1 MSLQDKALLDGKQA
15 GEKGTDG
22 KNEGDTKKEEEKKA
36 EDTNA
41 TQERS
46 EKLLQSKGENR
57 QGIIFRFCFIC
68 VVIVCYFIFDFYK
81 ESKGLN
87 QIRLNY
93 KRLKMICNRPFLLK
107 FVIIFTYEEILNG
120 VPTIITGQNFVGEFD
135 GRKSY
140 IEQVYENEK
149 QID

>member
-1 MSLQDKALLDGKQA
+1 LLDGKTT
-15 GEKGTDG
+15 GEKGTENKDP
-22 KNEGDTKKEEEKKA
+22 DTQKEEEKKA

-87 QIRLNY
+87 
-93 KRLKMICNRPFLLK
+93 
-107 FVIIFTYEEILNG
+107 
-120 VPTIITGQNFVGEFD
+120 
-135 GRKSY
+135 
-140 IEQVYENEK
+140 
-149 QID
+149 

>member
-1 MSLQDKALLDGKQA
+1 
-15 GEKGTDG
+15 
-22 KNEGDTKKEEEKKA
+22 
-36 EDTNA
+36 
-41 TQERS
+41 
-46 EKLLQSKGENR
+46 
-57 QGIIFRFCFIC
+57 
-68 VVIVCYFIFDFYK
+68 
-81 ESKGLN
+81 
-87 QIRLNY
+87 
-93 KRLKMICNRPFLLK
+93 MICNRPFLLK

>member
-1 MSLQDKALLDGKQA
+1 ML
-15 GEKGTDG
+15 
-22 KNEGDTKKEEEKKA
+22 
-36 EDTNA
+36 
-41 TQERS
+41 
-46 EKLLQSKGENR
+46 
-57 QGIIFRFCFIC
+57 
-68 VVIVCYFIFDFYK
+68 IVCYFIFDFYK